1 MHGTWRC
8 LISKR
13 LRVLAC
19 IALVVAM
26 VPLRRATAQSDAPQR
41 KVRSRVAPTY
51 PDIARRMSISG
62 VVRMQVVVEPNG
74 TLKDAKVM
82 GGHPL
87 LVNAAMDAVK
97 KWKFEPGPSETTENV
112 EFTFAPQ

>member
-1 MHGTWRC
+1 MQGSWRQ
-8 LISKR
+8 LINKK
-13 LRVLAC
+13 LWVLAC
-19 IALVVAM
+19 LTLMVAVVPM
-26 VPLRRATAQSDAPQR
+26 PRATGQSDTPGR
-41 KVRSRVAPTY
+41 KVRSRVSPVY
-51 PDIARRMSISG
+51 PDIARKMGIAG
-62 VVRMQVVVEPNG
+62 LVRMKVVVEPNG
-74 TLKDAKVM
+74 NLKDAKVM

>member
-1 MHGTWRC
+1 MEGLWSS
-8 LISKR
+8 LAIKR
-13 LRVLAC
+13 LWVLIGLAM
-19 IALVVAM
+19 LVTF
-26 VPLRRATAQSDAPQR
+26 VPSNCAKAQSDTPGR
-41 KVRSRVAPTY
+41 KIRSRVEPTY
-51 PDIARRMSISG
+51 PDIARKMSISG
-62 VVRMQVVVEPNG
+62 VVRMQVVIEPNG
-74 TLKDAKVM
+74 TLKEAKVV

>member
-1 MHGTWRC
+1 MQGTR
-8 LISKR
+8 ISLAGKR
-13 LRVLAC
+13 LWVFVCL
-19 IALVVAM
+19 ALVVTL
-26 VPLRRATAQSDAPQR
+26 VPLNGAKAQSDTSGR
-41 KVRSRVAPTY
+41 KIRSKVAPVY
-51 PDIARRMSISG
+51 PDIARKMSISG

-74 TLKDAKVM
+74 TLKEAKVV

-97 KWKFEPGPSETTENV
+97 KWKFEPGPSETTESV

>member
-1 MHGTWRC
+1 MQGSWRC
-8 LISKR
+8 LIKKK
-13 LRVLAC
+13 LWVLA
-19 IALVVAM
+19 ALAVMVALL
-26 VPLRRATAQSDAPQR
+26 PAQRATAQSDAAGR
-41 KVRSRVAPTY
+41 KVRSRVAPVY
-51 PDIARRMSISG
+51 PDIARKMSISG

-74 TLKDAKVM
+74 NLKEAKVM